1 MKHRVRTPQEKK
13 ALRLA
18 KDRRNT
24 YAERGANS
32 RFAIARHKA
41 KDMRRIRRLENA
53 PLRAVDGNASADELA
68 LAQLKAVAHPPRRWR
83 KSPDSPLGEVIEHK
97 HARRAAIAAKGGRR
111 KARG

>member
-1 MKHRVRTPQEKK
+1 MRPRVRTPQEKK

-41 KDMRRIRRLENA
+41 KDIRRIRRLEDA

-68 LAQLKAVAHPPRRWR
+68 LAQLRAVSHPPRGWR